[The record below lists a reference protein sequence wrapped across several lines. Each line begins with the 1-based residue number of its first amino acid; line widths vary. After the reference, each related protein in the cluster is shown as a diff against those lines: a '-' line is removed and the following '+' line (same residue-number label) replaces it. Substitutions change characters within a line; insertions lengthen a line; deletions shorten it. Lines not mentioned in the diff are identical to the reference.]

1 VARVERVALAL
12 LCAAVVAPTQAEA
25 AERFRPAEL
34 PGAGS
39 ALSPEPPLAST
50 SPTLLE
56 LRLPG
61 GVESSQRISAEVAPD
76 GQVLRVVVRQRLVV
90 RGRGDYSFAI
100 AAPVTDVA
108 AAPDSE
114 SEPGLRR
121 GAVLWQGFSSG
132 GRVLAA
138 DMRLETAAAAPLLP
152 LVVRLERVG
161 PRRFRLTIAN
171 RTRIRVT
178 SYRAEAVPSLV
189 ATALDATRAD
199 LRRNRVAPPRQILVR
214 PQIAAT
220 TRVVGAPFAIDA
232 AVVLPAGTR
241 LADHA
246 ATGLR
251 ATGSERRLSLRGIVR
266 GGTAATAELRLAGRA
281 SGLPSVRVVARPV
294 VPPRVLAP
302 PAGRSWR
309 AWLRRQS
316 TEPNRR
322 ALLARALDATLTIAR
337 TTQYGR
343 FVAAPS
349 TATRPDATYV
359 YRVRV
364 AAAPAPR
371 APSGGGDGSSLVP
384 LLVLGGLAL
393 GVLAGT
399 IAWAHS

>member
-1 VARVERVALAL
+1 
-12 LCAAVVAPTQAEA
+12 
-25 AERFRPAEL
+25 
-34 PGAGS
+34 
-39 ALSPEPPLAST
+39 
-50 SPTLLE
+50 
-56 LRLPG
+56 
-61 GVESSQRISAEVAPD
+61 
-76 GQVLRVVVRQRLVV
+76 
-90 RGRGDYSFAI
+90 
-100 AAPVTDVA
+100 
-108 AAPDSE
+108 
-114 SEPGLRR
+114 
-121 GAVLWQGFSSG
+121 
-132 GRVLAA
+132 
-138 DMRLETAAAAPLLP
+138 M
-152 LVVRLERVG
+152 
-161 PRRFRLTIAN
+161 
-171 RTRIRVT
+171 
-178 SYRAEAVPSLV
+178 

-364 AAAPAPR
+364 AATPAPR
-371 APSGGGDGSSLVP
+371 APGGGGDGSSLVP